1 MEKKSMRVWWC
12 PQIGT
17 DTFYVPVHSVEEAK
31 KVMDILAYYDCF
43 LMNQEIRGDYCNAGG
58 LEVWDDKEE
67 EWCDWYFEDEITYFD
82 DVDEYIKVMSNE
94 SHALEAASH
103 VMAEQVH
110 FD

>member
-1 MEKKSMRVWWC
+1 MEKKKMRVWWY

-58 LEVWDDKEE
+58 LEVWDDETE
-67 EWCDWYFEDEITYFD
+67 EWNEWYYDDDDHYFD

-103 VMAEQVH
+103 AMAEQVH